1 MVASVLVID
10 AGGGGLYT
18 YCVLLVLGPTLL
30 ATRVQTALVSQGRIT
45 EQRRYDDPNVWNV
58 EEQVI
63 MIVGDLLKCGR
74 NGWEPYTTF
83 AGYLVVLITT
93 SK

>member
-1 MVASVLVID
+1 MQVVASIPI
-10 AGGGGLYT
+10 
-18 YCVLLVLGPTLL
+18 CVLLVLGTTIP
-30 ATRVQTALVSQGRIT
+30 ARVQTALVSQGRIT
-45 EQRRYDDPNVWNV
+45 EQRRYDDPNGWNV

-63 MIVGDLLKCGR
+63 MTVGDLLKCGR

-83 AGYLVVLITT
+83 AGYPVVLITT